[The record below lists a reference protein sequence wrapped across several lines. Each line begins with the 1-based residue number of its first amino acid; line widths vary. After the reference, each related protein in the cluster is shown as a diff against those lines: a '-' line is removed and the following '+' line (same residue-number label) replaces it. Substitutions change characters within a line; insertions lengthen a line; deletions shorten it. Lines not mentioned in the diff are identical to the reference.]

1 MINFYPL
8 LKEYKEYMQVLYR
21 SETTIKLHLF
31 NLEKFTEYID
41 RFDLND
47 VRQITKHHIREYRKY
62 RHHRIN
68 ARNKRDTVTTQN
80 NHLNSLRGFF
90 GFLQRNGYV
99 THDPVAHEDNAKEP
113 KRLPKSAL
121 TDKEVI
127 QFLSCPDT
135 NTLMGYRDRTIIE
148 VLYSTGI
155 RRKELLHLNLNDN
168 DFNERIIRI
177 NDGKGGKDR
186 IVPMGHIAKKYLE
199 NYIKGIRC
207 EFFRADQEDALF
219 LSKKG
224 KRLSKSALADMIERY
239 AKQSGIDKHITP
251 HTFRRSCATEMIKN
265 HANMVHVKDLLGH
278 SSLESMSVYCDLTI
292 MDLKKEHREH
302 HPREMGR

>member
-8 LKEYKEYMQVLYR
+8 LKEFKEYMQVLYR
-21 SETTIKLHLF
+21 SDNTIKLHLF
-31 NLEKFTEYID
+31 KLQKFID
-41 RFDLND
+41 YVDKYDLDD
-47 VRQITKHHIREYRKY
+47 VRQITKHHIQEYRKY

-68 ARNKRDTVTTQN
+68 ARNRRDSVTTQN
-80 NHLNSLRGFF
+80 HHLNSLRCFF
-90 GFLQRNGYV
+90 GFLKRNGYI
-99 THDPVAHEDNAKEP
+99 TTDPVEHEDNAKEP

-121 TDKEVI
+121 TDEEVI

-135 NTLMGYRDRTIIE
+135 NTHIGYRDRTIIE

-155 RRKELLHLNLNDN
+155 RREELLGLNIRDI
-168 DFNERIIRI
+168 DFNERTIRI
-177 NDGKGGKDR
+177 NEGKGGRDR
-186 IVPMGHIAKKYLE
+186 IVPLGHIAKKYLE

-207 EFFRADQEDALF
+207 EFFRSDQQDALF

-224 KRLSKSALADMIERY
+224 NRLSKSALAEMIERY

-265 HANMVHVKDLLGH
+265 HANIVHVKDLLGH
-278 SSLESMSVYCDLTI
+278 SSLRSTHVYCDLTI
-292 MDLKKEHREH
+292 TDLKKEHREY
-302 HPREMGR
+302 HPREMNH